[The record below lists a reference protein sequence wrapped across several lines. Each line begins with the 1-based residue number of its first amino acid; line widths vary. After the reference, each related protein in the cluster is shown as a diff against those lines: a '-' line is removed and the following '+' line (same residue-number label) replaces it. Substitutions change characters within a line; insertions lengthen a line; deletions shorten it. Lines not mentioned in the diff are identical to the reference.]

1 MQEICNTAALPL
13 DSNPLVRKIKCEE
26 FPTIRGKQPARV
38 GMGVRDEMEDEFAVK
53 TRNTPPMGPAPGQ
66 EHPRMEHGGNGFWLA
81 AVTAAGAPHPM
92 LDTCTE
98 TGFINSQPSMA
109 EFMTALPQLGA
120 GDLSPQHT
128 PPGYAPDL
136 PSPGGGLNVPEY
148 PWMKEKKTT
157 RKSSQQENGLPR
169 RLRTAYTNTQLL
181 ELEKEF
187 HFNKYLCR
195 PRRIEI
201 AASLDLTERQVKVW
215 FQNRRMKHKR
225 QTLSKSE
232 DGDDKD
238 STTSEGGKSKTGLD
252 KFLDDDGPLSGKKS
266 CQGCE
271 LPPGAL
277 CSPAEDLPELT
288 SRTRNNNTPSAT
300 NNNSFASDGASSV
313 ASSSSLD
320 KLAEDDSRDAHPP
333 TNVAV
338 VPRNLA
344 KRIKQES
351 RKRSPSL
358 DTACK
363 VSPSSSKDGG
373 LGPIGLPD
381 GAKFSSVSLTPS
393 STPGTPSSMHQSPL
407 GHYPRPSPPNGPQGV
422 PPHPQAVP
430 NAMPPYVI
438 RGNAPPGQFMP
449 HPDFRM
455 DSKQFVGKL
464 AQYPQSNRNYEAYGP
479 TIQGSE
485 QHAYARSQQ
494 HARQQDG
501 SPSGRP
507 TNGIGARQ
515 TYPHEMYQ
523 NYGYP
528 ASYSKD
534 QVAYGHPGYD
544 QTQGYPGE
552 HMGYPN
558 SHYGYHYHE
567 GAQHEHAHN
576 YYGNEG
582 QKNAHGQEYAK
593 NAYYDASSYASQQAS
608 AAGYVA
614 GSGQSA
620 APGEAYVGAGGGGGG
635 GECADSY
642 GSFQQFYE
650 ATHAPP
656 AGDNSNSSSDFHFLS
671 NLANDFAPEY
681 YTI

>member
-13 DSNPLVRKIKCEE
+13 DTSPLVRKIKCEE
-26 FPTIRGKQPARV
+26 YPAIRGKQSARV
-38 GMGVRDEMEDEFAVK
+38 GMGVRDEMEEDFAVK

-92 LDTCTE
+92 LETCTE

-109 EFMTALPQLGA
+109 EFMTALPQLGT
-120 GDLSPQHT
+120 GELSPQHT

-238 STTSEGGKSKTGLD
+238 STTSEGGKSSKTGLD

-277 CSPAEDLPELT
+277 CSPAEDLPELA

-333 TNVAV
+333 SST
-338 VPRNLA
+338 VPAATRNLA

-358 DTACK
+358 DASCK
-363 VSPSSSKDGG
+363 VSPSSSKDG
-373 LGPIGLPD
+373 LGPITGLPD
-381 GAKFSSVSLTPS
+381 GAKFSSVNLTPS
-393 STPGTPSSMHQSPL
+393 STPGTPSSIHQSPL
-407 GHYPRPSPPNGPQGV
+407 GHYPRPSPPNGPPG

-438 RGNAPPGQFMP
+438 RGNAPPGQFIP

-464 AQYPQSNRNYEAYGP
+464 SQYPQGNRNYESYASGL
-479 TIQGSE
+479 QGTD
-485 QHAYARSQQ
+485 QHTYVRNQQ
-494 HARQQDG
+494 HGRQQEG
-501 SPSGRP
+501 SPARP
-507 TNGIGARQ
+507 ANGIGSRQ

-523 NYGYP
+523 NYGY
-528 ASYSKD
+528 ATYTKD
-534 QVAYGHPGYD
+534 QAGYGHAGYD
-544 QTQGYPGE
+544 QSQSYGE
-552 HMGYPN
+552 HMAYSN
-558 SHYGYHYHE
+558 NHYGYHYHD
-567 GAQHEHAHN
+567 GQHDHSHS
-576 YYGNEG
+576 YYGNDN
-582 QKNAHGQEYAK
+582 QKNSHGTEYAK
-593 NAYYDASSYASQQAS
+593 NAYYDASGYGTQQGATASGYG
-608 AAGYVA
+608 AGA
-614 GSGQSA
+614 TQGGA
-620 APGEAYVGAGGGGGG
+620 TGEAYGGSA
-635 GECADSY
+635 GECGEY

-650 ATHAPP
+650 ATHAAP

>member
-13 DSNPLVRKIKCEE
+13 DSNPLVRKIKCED
-26 FPTIRGKQPARV
+26 FPVRGKQPARL
-38 GMGVRDEMEDEFAVK
+38 GMGVRDDMEEEFAVK
-53 TRNTPPMGPAPGQ
+53 SRNTPPMGPAPGQ

-81 AVTAAGAPHPM
+81 AVTATGAPHM
-92 LDTCTE
+92 LETCTE

-120 GDLSPQHT
+120 GELSPQHT

-277 CSPAEDLPELT
+277 CSPAEDLPELA

-320 KLAEDDSRDAHPP
+320 KLAEEDSREGPP
-333 TNVAV
+333 SVNPITAAT
-338 VPRNLA
+338 RNIA
-344 KRIKQES
+344 KRIKQEA

-358 DTACK
+358 DATGCK
-363 VSPSSSKDGG
+363 VSPSSSKDG
-373 LGPIGLPD
+373 LIGVPNLTD
-381 GAKFSSVSLTPS
+381 GKFSSVNLTRS
-393 STPGTPSSMHQSPL
+393 STPGTPSSMHPSPL
-407 GHYPRPSPPNGPQGV
+407 GHYPRPSPPQVG
-422 PPHPQAVP
+422 PHPQAVP

-438 RGNAPPGQFMP
+438 RGNAPPGQFAGQ
-449 HPDFRM
+449 PDFRM
-455 DSKQFVGKL
+455 DAKQFGGKL
-464 AQYPQSNRNYEAYGP
+464 APYPQGGRQYDGYGPLPNNDSHAFNRN
-479 TIQGSE
+479 
-485 QHAYARSQQ
+485 Q
-494 HARQQDG
+494 HARPQDG
-501 SPSGRP
+501 SPARP
-507 TNGIGARQ
+507 TNGIGPRQ
-515 TYPHEMYQ
+515 AYPHEMYQ
-523 NYGYP
+523 NYGY
-528 ASYSKD
+528 ANYSKE
-534 QVAYGHPGYD
+534 QLAYGHPGYD
-544 QTQGYPGE
+544 QSQGYPGD
-552 HMGYPN
+552 HMAYPN
-558 SHYGYHYHE
+558 SHYGYNYHE
-567 GAQHEHAHN
+567 GGQHEHAN
-576 YYGNEG
+576 SYFGTEG
-582 QKNAHGQEYAK
+582 QKNPHGNDYSKAF
-593 NAYYDASSYASQQAS
+593 YDSTGFNQQGAQ
-608 AAGYVA
+608 AAGYVP
-614 GSGQSA
+614 GETQG
-620 APGEAYVGAGGGGGG
+620 APGDPYNGVPEC
-635 GECADSY
+635 GEY
-642 GSFQQFYE
+642 GSYQQFYE
-650 ATHAPP
+650 ATHATPT
-656 AGDNSNSSSDFHFLS
+656 AGDNSNGSSEFHFLS
-671 NLANDFAPEY
+671 NLANEYGPEY